1 MHTSTK
7 VQLKSNKTYFNLLDL
22 DLYLDLHQLVLT
34 HSLLIIYSLSGATL
48 KVNVVDSET
57 RHPSKFSGNNMRE
70 NITSSLEVI
79 MMQKWIIQLMTKE
92 QQLTALWIL
101 TYIMYLDHKKDDTV
115 YILLSSGSNNM
126 CG

>member
-48 KVNVVDSET
+48 KVNVVNSET
-57 RHPSKFSGNNMRE
+57 RHPSKVSGNNMRE

-79 MMQKWIIQLMTKE
+79 MMQK
-92 QQLTALWIL
+92 
-101 TYIMYLDHKKDDTV
+101 
-115 YILLSSGSNNM
+115 
-126 CG
+126 